1 MALSILILAAGQHE
15 ADDPSP
21 VYLAE
26 HGDTTVL
33 EIIFEK
39 CPGMRLSIQLI
50 LQFEVRHPTVKC
62 RSCR

>member
-39 CPGMRLSIQLI
+39 CAALN
-50 LQFEVRHPTVKC
+50 PTDIAIC
-62 RSCR
+62 F